1 MPVNSIAVG
10 SYPLWVLYDALR
22 SRCLVFSD
30 GSQNTVTTIAT
41 PGMTL
46 ISQLSTGVSPQMASY
61 SIAGPCA
68 CVDGSGNVWAGS
80 GTQGLSVWD
89 GTTFGAPIHT
99 IQIQTS
105 DGSGS
110 PIFPYGSLSVVN
122 LPLRSLAYWTDSG
135 GHGHVIGIC
144 SESRVSSVNSSGA
157 SMFSINPT
165 TYAVEWYTTAITSPP
180 IIATGINTFYPAID
194 PSTGNIYL
202 TAGRNNSGN
211 WYFWKINAGTV
222 VTHTHAISGSL
233 GEPMEC
239 LFDSTTGHVWS
250 LSSERDLA
258 AFGYEVDPSTGNILS
273 TVGSAG
279 SSAFAANIGGPTAFA
294 WPNVSLQNA
303 IRAQNGI
310 AGSTILL
317 YNASS
322 IPGPDP
328 TLSYFSTALAPTQ
341 NFDLTQLGSGS
352 LTNLNVGSFAAD
364 LSGSVGIVYLLTATG
379 SIGAATETLYA
390 IPLQNQVMT
399 PNVVGQTQSTAIGT
413 LTGVGL
419 TLGTVSSAFSL
430 LVPAGIVLSQT
441 PVPTTLVNLGSSV
454 DVIESS
460 GRGVS
465 FTFQDASGAPIAFGT
480 LSIRLN
486 TDVVVLSGDAQV
498 AANRLTRVTLDDT
511 GSCTIDLWPND
522 QLSPPNSVYLVR
534 VNTVEGLLV
543 WDEQT
548 VVNDSGEHTP

>member
-1 MPVNSIAVG
+1 
-10 SYPLWVLYDALR
+10 
-22 SRCLVFSD
+22 
-30 GSQNTVTTIAT
+30 
-41 PGMTL
+41 
-46 ISQLSTGVSPQMASY
+46 
-61 SIAGPCA
+61 
-68 CVDGSGNVWAGS
+68 
-80 GTQGLSVWD
+80 
-89 GTTFGAPIHT
+89 
-99 IQIQTS
+99 
-105 DGSGS
+105 
-110 PIFPYGSLSVVN
+110 
-122 LPLRSLAYWTDSG
+122 
-135 GHGHVIGIC
+135 
-144 SESRVSSVNSSGA
+144 
-157 SMFSINPT
+157 
-165 TYAVEWYTTAITSPP
+165 
-180 IIATGINTFYPAID
+180 
-194 PSTGNIYL
+194 
-202 TAGRNNSGN
+202 
-211 WYFWKINAGTV
+211 
-222 VTHTHAISGSL
+222 
-233 GEPMEC
+233 
-239 LFDSTTGHVWS
+239 
-250 LSSERDLA
+250 
-258 AFGYEVDPSTGNILS
+258 
-273 TVGSAG
+273 
-279 SSAFAANIGGPTAFA
+279 
-294 WPNVSLQNA
+294 
-303 IRAQNGI
+303 
-310 AGSTILL
+310 
-317 YNASS
+317 
-322 IPGPDP
+322 
-328 TLSYFSTALAPTQ
+328 LSYFSTALAPTQ